1 MSCVWNYRRG
11 EVPPVLQLG
20 HNELPTPILECTRHM
35 CPIQVHWHVKQSYRE
50 YWRVKMTIR
59 NLNLVRNYSQWNL
72 VVLHPN
78 LRSITQVFSF
88 DYKPLDQY
96 GDISKLYPIHFF
108 HNTNSAGVGYM
119 NLLNRF
125 FFSFFFWVQTTQG
138 CFMGLSITMT
148 CCYKQEGVGL
158 CKVSCYCI
166 KMQGFSHLMKD
177 GCFQER
183 FHSMVMSVFC
193 LHLINIQCFQILV
206 NFWLLQYLSS
216 LFSPFV

>member
-119 NLLNRF
+119 NFLNRF
-125 FFSFFFWVQTTQG
+125 FFSFFFFG
-138 CFMGLSITMT
+138 CRRHRDVLW
-148 CCYKQEGVGL
+148 
-158 CKVSCYCI
+158 
-166 KMQGFSHLMKD
+166 
-177 GCFQER
+177 
-183 FHSMVMSVFC
+183 
-193 LHLINIQCFQILV
+193 N
-206 NFWLLQYLSS
+206 
-216 LFSPFV
+216 